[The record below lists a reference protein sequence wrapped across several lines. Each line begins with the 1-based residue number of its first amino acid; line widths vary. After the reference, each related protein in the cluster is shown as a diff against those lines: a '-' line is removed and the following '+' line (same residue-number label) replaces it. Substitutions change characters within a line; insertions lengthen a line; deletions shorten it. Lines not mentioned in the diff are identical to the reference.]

1 MDSKYSIFSKN
12 KPNQSNTSP
21 FSQNMKRKFAYSSP
35 SLLPP
40 TKKPNLQNTP
50 KLSNPSQNS
59 PQNGSTMVFNK
70 SSDIQKQRK
79 QLPVYAVREQ

>member
-1 MDSKYSIFSKN
+1 MDSKYSIFSRN
-12 KPNQSNTSP
+12 KPSP

-35 SLLPP
+35 SSLPP
-40 TKKPNLQNTP
+40 TKKPNLQSTP

-59 PQNGSTMVFNK
+59 PQNGSTIVFNK